1 MLEIMLA
8 AKKLGTSYQNSGPGP
23 TTAIGD
29 SNVAYFGQ
37 VTNADLFSAA
47 GLQAQIPEL
56 AAATFTA
63 LNDADVWFK
72 FYYYGKF
79 IFIKKKPM
87 FATWPTW
94 AKLYNAGMIYGVDG
108 AGPYNAGTPVNQVRL
123 VTKGPYQFKLR
134 TITSDNTE
142 SATQTAGTSTT
153 TGQDLSPRRSSM
165 FTELIYRLCNDVI
178 GSAYPESKFES
189 FPYSDFMNGV
199 ELCREVLV
207 NSSFPAGTILERGNI
222 VSVAPRIAGYRI
234 GFANIT
240 TQDAWR
246 PVLEL
251 VMPGDVFSLQSFS
264 LSVTGVLVGPAAHIR
279 APVPDAGQD
288 PTTVQ
293 KLTSF
298 TITSDNKSPVAG
310 IKHVTNTVLTKVTG
324 LLPINVNATPVAGVT
339 ATFNP

>member
-1 MLEIMLA
+1 
-8 AKKLGTSYQNSGPGP
+8 
-23 TTAIGD
+23 
-29 SNVAYFGQ
+29 
-37 VTNADLFSAA
+37 
-47 GLQAQIPEL
+47 
-56 AAATFTA
+56 
-63 LNDADVWFK
+63 
-72 FYYYGKF
+72 
-79 IFIKKKPM
+79 
-87 FATWPTW
+87 
-94 AKLYNAGMIYGVDG
+94 
-108 AGPYNAGTPVNQVRL
+108 
-123 VTKGPYQFKLR
+123 
-134 TITSDNTE
+134 
-142 SATQTAGTSTT
+142 
-153 TGQDLSPRRSSM
+153 
-165 FTELIYRLCNDVI
+165 
-178 GSAYPESKFES
+178 
-189 FPYSDFMNGV
+189 MNGV